1 MRPTG
6 QSATRAP
13 PPYQKPSTVSTRPP
27 RSSFPF
33 IPSTSFRRLTF
44 FSEASDAN
52 AYPRRDRSPDGSKN
66 CMPLPKKPE
75 FARIYSPVAGLLVL
89 FCILIIARYARLGYG
104 GVSRIFRWFACFSTL
119 GAAESNSES
128 PGSFYLCFFRLPT
141 LHITISSNYIHD
153 ALRFRSRLVPQLRD
167 ATMYVYR
174 ASYQLE

>member
-128 PGSFYLCFFRLPT
+128 LGSFFLCFFRSPT